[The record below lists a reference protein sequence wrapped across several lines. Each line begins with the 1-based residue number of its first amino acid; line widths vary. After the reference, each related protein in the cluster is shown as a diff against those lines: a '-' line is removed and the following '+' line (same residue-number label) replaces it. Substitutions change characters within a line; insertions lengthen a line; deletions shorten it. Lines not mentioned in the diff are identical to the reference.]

1 MSDPPKTEEGEKGKK
16 KKGGVLPWII
26 VGVVS
31 AGAGGAVPFLL
42 PAHAEPVEDVKVE
55 KPVFELPEEEET
67 VFLPFSDPEKDPSIV
82 INLNEGRL
90 TRYLRI
96 SFSLQIPKSQEL
108 EFPKLLEAK
117 KAQLRNWLLSEISDK
132 DIEEIRGAAG
142 QNRIRREIREHFNSV
157 LFPDGND
164 QIYDVLFE
172 EFNVQ

>member
-1 MSDPPKTEEGEKGKK
+1 MDCRGPCECRS
-16 KKGGVLPWII
+16 
-26 VGVVS
+26 
-31 AGAGGAVPFLL
+31 GGAVPFLL
-42 PAHAEPVEDVKVE
+42 PAHAEPVEE
-55 KPVFELPEEEET
+55 KKEEKKTFELPKEEET
-67 VFLPFSDPEKDPSIV
+67 IFLPFSDPEKDPSIV

-96 SFSLQIPKSQEL
+96 SFSLQIPKSLEL

-132 DIEEIRGAAG
+132 DLEEIRGAAG